1 MSLCDYEPV
10 SLEVIAFD
18 ADDTLW
24 HNEPIFHATE
34 AQFAEMLAAYH
45 PAEWVRDRLFAT
57 EIKNLGHFGY
67 GIKGFILSMIETAI
81 ELTEARVTGAEV
93 QKIIDWGHE
102 MLHHPVELL
111 DGVRETVES
120 LAGRYKLMLL
130 TKGDLFDQESKLAR
144 SGLGELFDAVEIVS
158 TKNAA
163 TYAAIMRRHAVEPR
177 RFVMVGNSLRSDVLP
192 ALEAGA
198 HAVHIPYELTWAH
211 ERLDEE
217 ALVGKEFGVVERIA
231 LLPEWL
237 ENVGQASACP
247 GTG

>member
-1 MSLCDYEPV
+1 M
-10 SLEVIAFD
+10 IAFD

-34 AQFAEMLAAYH
+34 AQFAAMLAAYH

-57 EIKNLGHFGY
+57 EMKNLGHFGY

-81 ELTEARVTGAEV
+81 ELTEGRVTGAEV
-93 QKIIDWGHE
+93 QKIIAWGHE

-111 DGVRETVES
+111 DGVRETIES

-144 SGLGELFDAVEIVS
+144 SGLGEFFDAVEIVS

-198 HAVHIPYELTWAH
+198 HAVHIPYALTWAH
-211 ERLDEE
+211 EQLDEE
-217 ALVGKEFGVVERIA
+217 ALAGKEIEVLERIA
-231 LLPEWL
+231 LLPDWIRKH
-237 ENVGQASACP
+237 AAA
-247 GTG
+247 

>member
-45 PAEWVRDRLFAT
+45 PADWVRDRLFAT
-57 EIKNLGHFGY
+57 EMKNLGHFGY

-93 QKIIDWGHE
+93 QKIIAWGHE

-111 DGVRETVES
+111 EGVRETVES

-144 SGLGELFDAVEIVS
+144 SGLGEFFDAVEIVS

-163 TYAAIMRRHAVEPR
+163 TYGAIMRRHAVAPE

-198 HAVHIPYELTWAH
+198 RAVHIPYALTWAH

-217 ALVGKEFGVVERIA
+217 ALAGKEFGVVEKISA
-231 LLPEWL
+231 LPEWIRRA
-237 ENVGQASACP
+237 EARPTFAG
-247 GTG
+247 G

>member
-1 MSLCDYEPV
+1 MID
-10 SLEVIAFD
+10 VIAFD

-57 EIKNLGHFGY
+57 EMKNLGHFGY
-67 GIKGFILSMIETAI
+67 GIKGFILSMIETALD
-81 ELTEARVTGAEV
+81 LTESRITGAEV
-93 QKIIDWGHE
+93 RRIVDWGHA

-120 LAGRYKLMLL
+120 LAGRYKLILL

-163 TYAAIMRRHAVEPR
+163 TYAAIMRRHAVEPPH
-177 RFVMVGNSLRSDVLP
+177 FVMVGNSLRSDVLP

-198 HAVHIPYELTWAH
+198 QAVHIPYELTWAH
-211 ERLDEE
+211 EHLDEE
-217 ALVGKEFGVVERIA
+217 ALAGKQFGVLERIA
-231 LLPEWL
+231 LLPDWL
-237 ENVGQASACP
+237 QNVGQASNRRAGFSP
-247 GTG
+247 PRTG